1 MDIIRKFNEMD
12 LKRVMR
18 IWYDGNLEA
27 HDFIPK
33 EYWDKNIS
41 YVKRNL
47 PQLEVYVYEVDGYV
61 VGFVGIDEGYVAGL
75 FVDKEYRGVGIGTK
89 LVSYVKELYDFFTL
103 HVFENNYGAV
113 TFYEN
118 RGLLIKE
125 ESVHEDLG
133 EVEYLMYYRKKKE
146 NPDGSKE

>member
-1 MDIIRKFNEMD
+1 MDIIRKFNEFD

-27 HDFIPK
+27 HDFV
-33 EYWDKNIS
+33 DKN
-41 YVKRNL
+41 YWERNFGFVKRSL
-47 PQLEVYVYEVDGYV
+47 PESEVYVYEIDGYV
-61 VGFVGIDEGYVAGL
+61 VGFVGIDEGYIAGL

-89 LVSYVKELYDFFTL
+89 LIEYVKELYDFFTL

-118 RGLLIKE
+118 RGLIKKE

-133 EVEYLMYYRKKKE
+133 EVEYLMYYRRKKE
-146 NPDGSKE
+146 E

>member
-1 MDIIRKFNEMD
+1 MDIIRKFQDFD

-27 HDFIPK
+27 HDFIDP
-33 EYWDKNIS
+33 EYWDRNFG
-41 YVKRNL
+41 YVRRAL
-47 PQLEVYVYEVDGYV
+47 PQAEVYVYEINGFV
-61 VGFVGIDEGYVAGL
+61 VGFIGIDEGYIAGL
-75 FVDKEYRGVGIGTK
+75 FVDKEYRGMGIGTK
-89 LVSYVKELYDFFTL
+89 LIEYVKEKYDFFTL

-113 TFYEN
+113 TFYQN

-146 NPDGSKE
+146 EN

>member
-1 MDIIRKFNEMD
+1 MDIIRKFNEID

-27 HDFIPK
+27 HDFV
-33 EYWDKNIS
+33 DKNYWERNFG
-41 YVKRNL
+41 YVKRSL
-47 PQLEVYVYEVDGYV
+47 PESEVYVYEIDGYV
-61 VGFVGIDEGYVAGL
+61 VGFVGIDEGYIAGL

-89 LVSYVKELYDFFTL
+89 LIDYVKELYDFFTL

-118 RGLLIKE
+118 RGLIKKE

-133 EVEYLMYYRKKKE
+133 EVEYLMYYRRKKE
-146 NPDGSKE
+146 E

>member
-1 MDIIRKFNEMD
+1 MDIIRKFNEFD

-27 HDFIPK
+27 HDFV
-33 EYWDKNIS
+33 DKNYWERNFG
-41 YVKRNL
+41 YVKRSL
-47 PQLEVYVYEVDGYV
+47 PESEVYVYEIDGYV
-61 VGFVGIDEGYVAGL
+61 VGFVGIDEGYIAGL
-75 FVDKEYRGVGIGTK
+75 FVDREYRGVGIGTK
-89 LVSYVKELYDFFTL
+89 LIDYVKELYDFFTL

-118 RGLLIKE
+118 RGLIKKE

-133 EVEYLMYYRKKKE
+133 EVEYLMYYRRKKE
-146 NPDGSKE
+146 E

>member
-33 EYWDKNIS
+33 EYWDKSFPYI
-41 YVKRNL
+41 KRNL

-146 NPDGSKE
+146 ES

>member
-1 MDIIRKFNEMD
+1 MDIIRKFNEID

-27 HDFIPK
+27 HDFVDK
-33 EYWDKNIS
+33 SYWERNFGF
-41 YVKRNL
+41 VKRSL
-47 PQLEVYVYEVDGYV
+47 PESEVYVYEIDGYV
-61 VGFVGIDEGYVAGL
+61 VGFVGIDEGYIAGL

-89 LVSYVKELYDFFTL
+89 LIEYVKELYDFFTL

-118 RGLLIKE
+118 RGLIKKE

-133 EVEYLMYYRKKKE
+133 EVEYLMYYRRKKE
-146 NPDGSKE
+146 E

>member
-1 MDIIRKFNEMD
+1 MDIIRNFNDVD
-12 LKRVMR
+12 LKKILK
-18 IWYDGNLEA
+18 IWYQGNLEA
-27 HDFIPK
+27 HDFIDASF
-33 EYWDKNIS
+33 WDRNLN

-47 PQLEVYVYEVDGYV
+47 PKSEVYVYEMDGQV
-61 VGFVGIDEGYVAGL
+61 VGFVGVDNGYIEGL
-75 FVDKEYRGVGIGTK
+75 FVDREYRGMGIGTR
-89 LVSYVKELYDFFTL
+89 LLNYIKEDNDYFTL

-133 EVEYLMYYRKKKE
+133 EVEYLMYYQKKKKE
-146 NPDGSKE
+146 ED

>member
-1 MDIIRKFNEMD
+1 MDIIRKFNDFD

-18 IWYDGNLEA
+18 IWYEGNLES
-27 HDFIPK
+27 HDFV
-33 EYWDKNIS
+33 DKN
-41 YVKRNL
+41 YWEKNFGFVKRSL
-47 PQLEVYVYEVDGYV
+47 PESEVYVYEIDGYV
-61 VGFVGIDEGYVAGL
+61 VGFVGIDEGYIAGL

-89 LVSYVKELYDFFTL
+89 LIEYVKELYDFFTL

-118 RGLLIKE
+118 RGLIKKE

-133 EVEYLMYYRKKKE
+133 EVEYLMYYRRKKE
-146 NPDGSKE
+146 E